1 MEYSVNALR
10 EKEVIDVGNGKRIGF
25 ACDFLIDSCSGQ
37 LTAIVLPV
45 CGTFLGFG
53 KKTDIIIPW
62 NKIIRIGEDAILVE
76 SPPCA
81 VGGGEDCIC
90 REKKK
95 RSFFEKSAK
104 NY

>member
-37 LTAIVLPV
+37 LTAIVLPI

-53 KKTDIIIPW
+53 KKTEIIIPW
-62 NKIIRIGEDAILVE
+62 NKIVRIGEDAILVE
-76 SPPCA
+76 SPPA
-81 VGGGEDCIC
+81 AEDRREEVACC
-90 REKKK
+90 EKKK
-95 RSFFEKSAK
+95 KRFF
-104 NY
+104 